1 MRLIRRISATLTS
14 SVDRAIARV
23 ENHDA
28 IIDAGLRDARL
39 AAARSQVRLDRLRKD
54 GAGLEA
60 RRRELENAIAQWSRR
75 ATQLAGDDEERALEC
90 LRRRRVC
97 AEQLGKLKAAIES
110 HRELETRIAEQV
122 RKIDARIG
130 EMSEQRNRLRSRQS
144 VADAMLAI
152 RKVEGPGCRDIED
165 TFDRWEIIL
174 AESEYRFGTAR
185 QVDPLDS
192 AFASEEQAMEL
203 RSELALLLADEE
215 GNTQ

>member
-1 MRLIRRISATLTS
+1 M
-14 SVDRAIARV
+14 
-23 ENHDA
+23 
-28 IIDAGLRDARL
+28 
-39 AAARSQVRLDRLRKD
+39 RLDRLRKD

-110 HRELETRIAEQV
+110 HRELEARIAEQV

-152 RKVEGPGCRDIED
+152 RKVEGPGCRDIEN

-192 AFASEEQAMEL
+192 AFASEEEAVEL

-215 GNTQ
+215 GNSQ